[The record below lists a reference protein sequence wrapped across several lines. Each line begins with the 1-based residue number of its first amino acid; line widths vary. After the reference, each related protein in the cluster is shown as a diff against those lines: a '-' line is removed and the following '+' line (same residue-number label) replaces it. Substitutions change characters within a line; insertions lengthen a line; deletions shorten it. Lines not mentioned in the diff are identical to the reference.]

1 MFRRA
6 ALLLTLAALFS
17 PTDASARVDCGS
29 GHTEFRDGPTRIFS
43 TRHESLGSTRRA
55 VSYYVCSARLRR
67 PHRFVSGE
75 DELSEFRRSG
85 PRVGFARTWTEGV
98 ASGWNAGWV
107 DIRTGRERDREIS
120 SNDGDT
126 DIPSGAPQAVAVGG
140 SGALAFLQ
148 GHRHGQLI
156 GYLPLRGS
164 PRVVATATGV
174 LPGSLALAHGRI
186 TWVTRSGERGSA
198 PAG

>member
-1 MFRRA
+1 MFHWA
-6 ALLLTLAALFS
+6 ALIVALG
-17 PTDASARVDCGS
+17 AHAGVDCTS

-43 TRHESLGSTRRA
+43 TRHESPGSTRRA
-55 VSYYVCSARLRR
+55 VSYYLCSASLRR

-126 DIPSGAPQAVAVGG
+126 NIPGGRPQAVAVGG

-148 GHRHGQLI
+148 RHGRGQVI
-156 GYLPLRGS
+156 GYLPVRGS
-164 PRVVATATGV
+164 PRVVAAV
-174 LPGSLALAHGRI
+174 SAVVPRSLALARGRI
-186 TWVTRSGERGSA
+186 TWRTTSGDRGSA
-198 PAG
+198 SVD